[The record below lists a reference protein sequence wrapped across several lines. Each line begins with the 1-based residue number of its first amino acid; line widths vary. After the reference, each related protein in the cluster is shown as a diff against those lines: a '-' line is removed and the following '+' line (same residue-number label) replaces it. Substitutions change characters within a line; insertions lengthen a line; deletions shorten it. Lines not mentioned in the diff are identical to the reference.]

1 MATRSEARLGYVPH
15 FEVTTV
21 DGQRV
26 RYDDIWQRR
35 NLVLVLVNPQAR
47 EAGAHY
53 ASQLE
58 ARRAEFEREE
68 TAVVVTADAVPKL
81 AAPAALVADR
91 WGRDP
96 PSRDR
101 LERRVVPLSG
111 HQRAVVM
118 GALRGDPCPECPP

>member
-21 DGQRV
+21 DGLRV

-47 EAGAHY
+47 EAGARY

-58 ARRAEFEREE
+58 ARRAEFARVE

-91 WGRDP
+91 WGEILHLETGSSGES
-96 PSRDR
+96 SRFPDIDE
-101 LERRVVPLSG
+101 LLSWV
-111 HQRAVVM
+111 HFAEIQ
-118 GALRGDPCPECPP
+118 CPECPP

>member
-21 DGQRV
+21 DGQHV

-35 NLVLVLVNPQAR
+35 NLVLVVVTPQER
-47 EAGAHY
+47 EAGARY

-68 TAVVVTADAVPKL
+68 TTVVVTADAVPKL
-81 AAPAALVADR
+81 TAPASAASRLRRGILRV
-91 WGRDP
+91 GL
-96 PSRDR
+96 PSRSSR
-101 LERRVVPLSG
+101 FGRW
-111 HQRAVVM
+111 QA
-118 GALRGDPCPECPP
+118 